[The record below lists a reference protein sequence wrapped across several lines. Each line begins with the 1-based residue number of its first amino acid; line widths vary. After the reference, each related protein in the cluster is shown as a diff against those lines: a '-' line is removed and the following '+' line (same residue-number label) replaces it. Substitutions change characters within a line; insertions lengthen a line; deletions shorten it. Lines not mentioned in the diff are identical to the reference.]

1 MTGEGPSGDRV
12 FTLLHFFPSFAIG
25 GQQRRLAALVGIL
38 GPSFRHR
45 ILALDGDTGASV
57 LLDAPEERVQ
67 VEPLALDKSKFVS
80 LRNIKRLR
88 RVILGANADLLC
100 TYNFGSIE
108 AAIANRLSRNLP
120 HVHHEDGFGADEA
133 GSRRKKRRAVAR
145 RLVLDGSTV
154 VVPSMTL
161 ERIAVDEWR
170 LDPERVRRIAVG
182 IDAARFRCAA
192 PPAAPPVIVGTLG
205 ALRRE
210 KNIARLIRCFEAA
223 IEGRDAQLLI
233 YGEGPERA
241 ALEAQIRSSRS
252 PGRIRLAGATSSPQG
267 ALAQFHIF
275 ALSSDT
281 EQTPTSLMEAMA
293 AGLPA
298 VATDA
303 GDIRRMVGE
312 RQAAFVIAPENEA
325 DFSGKLRLLIDDAPL
340 RGRLGALNAAR
351 ATDFG
356 QSAMA
361 EAFRRLYVDAIG
373 AAA

>member
-1 MTGEGPSGDRV
+1 MTGEGPLGDRV

-25 GQQRRLAALVGIL
+25 GQQRRLAALAGFL

-45 ILALDGDTGASV
+45 VLALDGDTGASV
-57 LLDAPEERVQ
+57 LFEAPAEGVR
-67 VEPLALDKSKFVS
+67 VEPLALDKSTFVS

-88 RVILGANADLLC
+88 RVILGADADLLC

-108 AAIANRLSRNLP
+108 AVIANRLSRNLP

-133 GSRRKKRRAVAR
+133 GVQRKKRRAVAR
-145 RLVLDGSTV
+145 RLVLGGSTV

-182 IDAARFRCAA
+182 IDAARFRRAA

-205 ALRRE
+205 ALRPE

-223 IEGRDAQLLI
+223 SEGRDAQLVI
-233 YGEGPERA
+233 NGEGPERA
-241 ALEAQIRSSRS
+241 ALDAQIRSSRA
-252 PGRIRLAGATSSPQG
+252 PGRIRLAGATSSPQE

-298 VATDA
+298 IATDA
-303 GDIRRMVGE
+303 GDIRQMVGE
-312 RQAAFVIAPENEA
+312 AQAAFVVAPASEA
-325 DFSGKLRLLIDDAPL
+325 EFARKLRVLIDDASL
-340 RGRLGALNAAR
+340 RGRLGAANAAR
-351 ATDFG
+351 ALDFD

-361 EAFRRLYVDAIG
+361 EGFRRLYVDAMG

>member
-1 MTGEGPSGDRV
+1 MTGEAPLGDRV

-25 GQQRRLAALVGIL
+25 GQQRRLAALSHRL
-38 GPSFRHR
+38 GPAFRHR
-45 ILALDGDTGASV
+45 ILALDGDTGASA
-57 LLDAPEERVQ
+57 LFDARADEILA
-67 VEPLALDKSKFVS
+67 EPLALEKSSFIS

-88 RVILGANADLLC
+88 RVIFSADADLLC

-108 AAIANRLSRNLP
+108 AIIANRLSRNLP

-133 GSRRKKRRAVAR
+133 GPRRNHKRAIAR
-145 RLVLDGSTV
+145 RLLLSRSMV

-161 ERIAVDEWR
+161 EKIAADEWR
-170 LDPERVRRIAVG
+170 LDPEKVRRIAVG
-182 IDAARFRCAA
+182 IDVARFRRAA
-192 PPAAPPVIVGTLG
+192 PPAEPPVIVGTLG
-205 ALRRE
+205 ALRPE

-223 IEGRDAQLLI
+223 SEGRDAQLLI
-233 YGEGPERA
+233 YGEGAERA
-241 ALEAQIRSSRS
+241 ALDAQIRSSRAS
-252 PGRIRLAGATSSPQG
+252 GRIRLAGATFEPQA

-281 EQTPTSLMEAMA
+281 EQTPTSLIEAMA

-303 GDIRRMVGE
+303 GDIRRMVAE
-312 RQAAFVIAPENEA
+312 AQAAFVVGPADEA
-325 DFSGKLRLLIDDAPL
+325 GFAGKLRVLIDDASL
-340 RGRLGALNAAR
+340 RNRLGAANAAR
-351 ATDFG
+351 AGDFD
-356 QSAMA
+356 QSAMT